1 VYIKVPVSLENY
13 FVEGSYGKI
22 LQQQQQVPLEEYTF
36 FVSKFADAIRI
47 EIARSAERSYESLA
61 LNDMQKMF
69 TIETRE
75 ELNAFIATNDNKD
88 GISW

>member
-1 VYIKVPVSLENY
+1 
-13 FVEGSYGKI
+13 
-22 LQQQQQVPLEEYTF
+22 
-36 FVSKFADAIRI
+36 VSKFADAIRI

-75 ELNAFIATNDNKD
+75 ELNAFIASNDNKD